1 MRARWHLLAVVVA
14 AGTIVVASC
23 GDAGVSDGAAD
34 SPVGSLGQSAAPPAT
49 RLLEPLPDRG
59 DTDFVPV
66 TALDAGEVAEPCPA
80 VVSIDRDA
88 AGSSAMLE
96 ESSRLEPML
105 GVVLQYG
112 SERPDVFGGYGLH
125 WTSADDASVF
135 VSFTSD
141 VAEHRAAL
149 TGLVEYPDELIVCQ
163 APASE
168 ADRNM
173 IQATLLAEL
182 DGRFTSLG
190 SGATSGAVTVGLN
203 PTEETLAAELV
214 ERYGAAV
221 DVSVGALAYP
231 LDDAEVVCGPTLEPS
246 LIDGLK
252 VSVLNAAS
260 PAATTPAGTV
270 AITVRLTNTGDQT
283 IHFSSGHPSTAITDA
298 EGAPLTSDMRSV
310 ASVGIGITLDPGAH
324 QDFDVDVALSSCDPS
339 LGYLVPAG
347 DHFVVV
353 SFYNAELQSNMNSEP
368 LPITIAD

>member
-1 MRARWHLLAVVVA
+1 MRARWPLLVGVVA
-14 AGTIVVASC
+14 SGTIVAASC
-23 GDAGVSDGAAD
+23 GDAGGSDGAAD
-34 SPVGSLGQSAAPPAT
+34 SPVGSLEQSAPPAT
-49 RLLEPLPDRG
+49 QLLEPLPEPG
-59 DTDFVPV
+59 DADFVPV
-66 TALDAGEVAEPCPA
+66 TALNTDEVAEPCPA
-80 VVSIDRDA
+80 VVSIDRNSS
-88 AGSSAMLE
+88 GSSAMLD

-135 VSFTSD
+135 VSFTGD
-141 VAEHRAAL
+141 VAEHRDAL
-149 TGLVEYPDELIVCQ
+149 IGLVEYPDELIVCQ

-168 ADRNM
+168 ADRDM

-190 SGATSGAVTVGLN
+190 SGGKSGAVTVGLN

-260 PAATTPAGTV
+260 PAATTPAGTA

-283 IHFSSGHPSTAITDA
+283 IHFGSGQPSTAITDA
-298 EGAPLTSDMRSV
+298 KGAPLTSDMRSV

-324 QDFDVDVALSSCDPS
+324 QDFDVEVALSSCDPS

-368 LPITIAD
+368 LPITIAE